1 MEHSWPPPPAP
12 SWTYI
17 SSKQKKPHLVKT
29 SLPWAGGAACTPTMH
44 FSSSLTT
51 AHAARKQLPP
61 PYGCV
66 LPVSRAGSLLCLR
79 PLAALAVWK
88 RRSPPRERGGAD
100 QPPSSRASKITSLE
114 KQLLIYSASMRRLFL
129 FVNKCGKIKME
140 MCEHNSTTT
149 KHESFTD
156 TRLVSVPISV
166 CFCRG
171 ADPSPQPI
179 YTEST
184 LNVKPQTSA
193 KHMAH
198 TPHLLEAFWRPD
210 LGS

>member
-1 MEHSWPPPPAP
+1 MLLENSCPRPPPMDVC
-12 SWTYI
+12 Y
-17 SSKQKKPHLVKT
+17 L
-29 SLPWAGGAACTPTMH
+29 LAGWGHSCV
-44 FSSSLTT
+44 
-51 AHAARKQLPP
+51 
-61 PYGCV
+61 CV
-66 LPVSRAGSLLCLR
+66 LWQHSPCES
-79 PLAALAVWK
+79 AALL
-88 RRSPPRERGGAD
+88 PERGGAD

-114 KQLLIYSASMRRLFL
+114 KQLLIYSASVRRLFL

-140 MCEHNSTTT
+140 MCEPNSTTT

-210 LGS
+210 LVS